1 MVKNGDPI
9 FHYSIFPT
17 FQRCAKRTK
26 SSISRKQPRAE
37 DGVVVP
43 YVGSVGVSGLGF
55 LAAREGP
62 FFFRCGR
69 FLGADFSGFVTVLV
83 LVELE
88 DSGPKP
94 KNAPGNERV
103 LVFWG
108 GGRVWLRCFS
118 RCWLRFRPDLR
129 RRDLCRAVMGFEVS
143 ATNQSF
149 SGQTTGILYPSISS
163 KGSRW

>member
-1 MVKNGDPI
+1 
-9 FHYSIFPT
+9 
-17 FQRCAKRTK
+17 
-26 SSISRKQPRAE
+26 
-37 DGVVVP
+37 
-43 YVGSVGVSGLGF
+43 LGF
-55 LAAREGP
+55 LAAREGA

-69 FLGADFSGFVTVLV
+69 FLGADFLDFGVVLV
-83 LVELE
+83 LVDLE

-103 LVFWG
+103 LVFFD
-108 GGRVWLRCFS
+108 GGRVSVRCFS

-129 RRDLCRAVMGFEVS
+129 RLDLRRGAMGFEVS

>member
-1 MVKNGDPI
+1 M
-9 FHYSIFPT
+9 
-17 FQRCAKRTK
+17 
-26 SSISRKQPRAE
+26 
-37 DGVVVP
+37 
-43 YVGSVGVSGLGF
+43 GF

-62 FFFRCGR
+62 FFLRCGL
-69 FLGADFSGFVTVLV
+69 FLEADFSGFAAVLV
-83 LVELE
+83 LVELA

-94 KNAPGNERV
+94 KNAPGNERA
-103 LVFWG
+103 LVFYD
-108 GGRVWLRCFS
+108 GGRASLRCFS

-129 RRDLCRAVMGFEVS
+129 RRDLRRAVMGFEAS